1 MNEWPPSDKIGNLP
15 SEKISS
21 NLSFSN
27 LNDHLTSLITFE
39 FDENYIQD
47 AGVALI
53 NLLKYPFS
61 SKEYNGKKDSRFNDV
76 ERVDIFRDETLRTVR
91 CPVRFHNVLKY
102 METMKGRKPG
112 IGLKYKK
119 GTHHNHIHFIFEDL
133 GEGWLYSDTKR
144 NLNVKDIHKIEKI
157 IDHTGL
163 KKIIIIA
170 NKIGLPA
177 KYEVSRINSQRGKI
191 IEYLYYHTIFNHDL
205 DDFL

>member
-21 NLSFSN
+21 NVSFSN

-47 AGVALI
+47 AGAALI

-119 GTHHNHIHFIFEDL
+119 GTHHNQLPGKMLSNMLSPSSSNMKQNPHLAMTSSIHTEVTSKGDL
-133 GEGWLYSDTKR
+133 
-144 NLNVKDIHKIEKI
+144 
-157 IDHTGL
+157 
-163 KKIIIIA
+163 
-170 NKIGLPA
+170 
-177 KYEVSRINSQRGKI
+177 RGSMQQI
-191 IEYLYYHTIFNHDL
+191 
-205 DDFL
+205 

>member
-1 MNEWPPSDKIGNLP
+1 MNEWPPSDKIGNL
-15 SEKISS
+15 SSTKFSS
-21 NLSFSN
+21 NASFSN

-61 SKEYNGKKDSRFNDV
+61 SKEHNGKKDSRFNEV

-91 CPVRFHNVLKY
+91 CPVRFHHVLKY
-102 METMKGRKPG
+102 METMKGKKPG

-177 KYEVSRINSQRGKI
+177 KYEVSRINSERGKI
-191 IEYLYYHTIFNHDL
+191 IELLYYHAIFNHNL